1 MLIRYL
7 TESWVP
13 AQPRRLALAP
23 LHEYSSLLHLPM
35 FPRINL
41 SAPLVQLSLVFL
53 LGIAPSLEV
62 LGAQGREHTVGEAP
76 VTGPS
81 VTPAQAKHALA
92 ILKDEPKRA
101 ELEETLAAIAQATAG
116 PTAGPNGTVSSPPP
130 PVVAAVQEQV
140 LPIGLTENGL
150 VAQVFD
156 LIGKRLSAIGD
167 ELRLTGRMFL
177 QVKTVGEWWR
187 YNLGV
192 PERRAVVLDALWQVI
207 VTLAGALLAEWLLR
221 RVLERPRQLIER
233 RAAVRKSAI
242 DQKKTE
248 AAPPAAMERRQQ
260 AGTVPKTRAADR
272 HWSLLRRLPFALA
285 HWVLGLVPLVVFF
298 VVAIVLLNAA
308 GGRAAPFYGPTLL
321 AVSAYATTRF
331 VLSVIELMASPLGQ
345 GLRLMHI
352 SDAAAIFLNGW
363 LRWVVIVAVFGTA
376 IADISLETG
385 ATRNTHDTLTNL
397 VALAVHVMLLFMV
410 FRSRKATATAIRG
423 TPADSPELFG
433 LRSILADS
441 WPFVATFL
449 IVAAWLLW
457 SGGTE
462 NGFQHVL
469 HVFGWSAAVIVGASL
484 VSIFVLGAIDRA
496 FISNRENRQQQLGQA
511 RRTDDLESE
520 GAVPKST
527 YHMLVYRAVSSMIG
541 VVALILLMQVWGI
554 DTHAWFEEGSVGR
567 RLASALATIAVMC
580 ILALAA
586 WEALNNAIC
595 NRIDQ
600 WSGEGDIAR
609 AARLRTLVPMLR
621 ACLLFAIGTVVVLAA
636 LHQLGI
642 NIGPL
647 LAGASILGVALG
659 FGSQKL
665 VQDFITGI
673 FLLMENAIQVGDFI
687 TVADVSGSVEYLS
700 VRTVR
705 LRAPDGA
712 LHVVPFSSVS
722 TVTNTTRGLG
732 NAAVRVNVKA
742 DSDVDQVFAAIRA
755 VGEEMRADPQLK
767 DLILADL
774 EIWGVDQVDGAMI
787 TVLGQIRTL
796 DRGRWAVQRAFNWR
810 ILERFRELNI
820 QFVNPQERHV
830 VEQMQP
836 SANQTQLQP
845 QLQPQR
851 DRKPEIV
858 LPPDR
863 EATMP

>member
-1 MLIRYL
+1 
-7 TESWVP
+7 
-13 AQPRRLALAP
+13 
-23 LHEYSSLLHLPM
+23 M
-35 FPRINL
+35 FYRINP
-41 SAPLVQLSLVFL
+41 SATLAQLSLVL
-53 LGIAPSLEV
+53 SLAIAISPDV
-62 LGAQGREHTVGEAP
+62 LGAGGGERAAGEASA
-76 VTGPS
+76 TAPS
-81 VTPAQAKHALA
+81 VTPAQAKRTLA
-92 ILKDEPKRA
+92 ILQDEKKRV

-116 PTAGPNGTVSSPPP
+116 PTVGATADPRAESTLPAPA
-130 PVVAAVQEQV
+130 VAPTEEQA
-140 LPIGLTENGL
+140 LPIELTKNGL

-156 LIGKRLSAIGD
+156 LIGKRLNAIGD
-167 ELRLTGRMFL
+167 QLRLTGRMFL

-221 RVLERPRQLIER
+221 GALGRPRKLIEE
-233 RAAVRKSAI
+233 RAAARKTAI
-242 DQKKTE
+242 DQKKTD
-248 AAPPAAMERRQQ
+248 AAHSTSAERRHRAEPVSQ
-260 AGTVPKTRAADR
+260 ARAADR
-272 HWSLLRRLPFALA
+272 HWSLLRRLPYALT
-285 HWVLGLVPLVVFF
+285 HWVLGLIPLVVFF

-308 GGRAAPFYGPTLL
+308 GGRAEPFYGPTLL

-331 VLSVIELMASPLGQ
+331 VLSVIQLMASPLGQ

-352 SDAAAIFLNGW
+352 SDGTAIFLNRW
-363 LRWVVIVAVFGTA
+363 LRWIVIVAVFGTA

-385 ATRNTHDTLTNL
+385 ATRNTHDTLTKL
-397 VALAVHVMLLFMV
+397 VALAVHVILLVMV
-410 FRSRKATATAIRG
+410 FHSREATAAAIRG
-423 TPADSPELFG
+423 TAADSPELFG
-433 LRSILADS
+433 WRSMLADS
-441 WPFVATFL
+441 WLFVATFL

-457 SGGTE
+457 SAGTE

-496 FISNRENRQQQLGQA
+496 FISNHENKQQQFGQA
-511 RRTDDLESE
+511 RRADDPGSE
-520 GAVPKST
+520 AAAPKST
-527 YHMLVYRAVSSMIG
+527 YHMLVYRAVSSIIG
-541 VVALILLMQVWGI
+541 LVAFILLLQVWGV
-554 DTHAWFEEGSVGR
+554 DTHAWFGEGSVGR
-567 RLASALATIAVMC
+567 RLASALATIAVTCM
-580 ILALAA
+580 LALVA
-586 WEALNNAIC
+586 WKALNKAIC
-595 NRIDQ
+595 SRVDQ
-600 WSGEGDIAR
+600 WSEEGDIAR

-621 ACLLFAIGTVVVLAA
+621 ACLFFAIATVVVLAA

-705 LRAPDGA
+705 LRAPDGS

-722 TVTNTTRGLG
+722 TVTNTNRGLG
-732 NAAVRVNVKA
+732 NAAVRVSVKA
-742 DSDVDQVFAAIRA
+742 DSDVEEVFAAIRA
-755 VGEEMRADPQLK
+755 VGKEMRADPQLK
-767 DLILADL
+767 ELILADL

-787 TVLGQIRTL
+787 TILGQIRTV
-796 DRGRWAVQRAFNWR
+796 DRGRWPVQRAFNWR

-820 QFVNPQERHV
+820 QFVNPQERRLV
-830 VEQMQP
+830 TQPGP
-836 SANQTQLQP
+836 SASAAQTQLQLQP
-845 QLQPQR
+845 QLQPQP
-851 DRKPEIV
+851 DRRQEIV

-863 EATMP
+863 EATMR

>member
-1 MLIRYL
+1 
-7 TESWVP
+7 
-13 AQPRRLALAP
+13 
-23 LHEYSSLLHLPM
+23 M
-35 FPRINL
+35 FYRINP
-41 SAPLVQLSLVFL
+41 SATLAQLSLVL
-53 LGIAPSLEV
+53 SLAIGVSSDV
-62 LGAQGREHTVGEAP
+62 LGAGVGERAAGEASATTP
-76 VTGPS
+76 ATAPS
-81 VTPAQAKHALA
+81 VTPAQAKRTLA
-92 ILKDEPKRA
+92 ILQDEKKRV

-116 PTAGPNGTVSSPPP
+116 PTVGPKAESAPAAPA
-130 PVVAAVQEQV
+130 VAPTEEQA
-140 LPIGLTENGL
+140 LPIELTKNGL

-156 LIGKRLSAIGD
+156 LIGKRLNAIGD
-167 ELRLTGRMFL
+167 QLRLTGRMFL

-221 RVLERPRQLIER
+221 GALGRPRKLIEE
-233 RAAVRKSAI
+233 RAAAQKAAI

-248 AAPPAAMERRQQ
+248 AVHSISLERRHRAEPVSQ
-260 AGTVPKTRAADR
+260 TRAADR
-272 HWSLLRRLPFALA
+272 HWSLLRRLPYALA
-285 HWVLGLVPLVVFF
+285 HWVLGLIPLVVFF

-331 VLSVIELMASPLGQ
+331 VLSVIQLMASPLGQ

-352 SDAAAIFLNGW
+352 SDGAAIFLNRW

-376 IADISLETG
+376 IADISVETG
-385 ATRNTHDTLTNL
+385 ATRNTHDTLTKL
-397 VALAVHVMLLFMV
+397 VALAVHIMLLFMV
-410 FRSRKATATAIRG
+410 FRSRKATAAAIRG
-423 TPADSPELFG
+423 TASDSPELAG
-433 LRSILADS
+433 WRNILADS
-441 WPFVATFL
+441 WLFVATFL
-449 IVAAWLLW
+449 IVGAWLLW
-457 SGGTE
+457 SVGTE

-511 RRTDDLESE
+511 RRADDLESE
-520 GAVPKST
+520 VVPKST
-527 YHMLVYRAVSSMIG
+527 YHMLVYRAVSSIIG
-541 VVALILLMQVWGI
+541 FVALILLLQVWGV
-554 DTHAWFEEGSVGR
+554 DTHAWFQEGSVGR
-567 RLASALATIAVMC
+567 RLASALATIAVTC

-586 WEALNNAIC
+586 WEALNKAIC

-600 WSGEGDIAR
+600 WSEDGDIAR
-609 AARLRTLVPMLR
+609 ASRLRTLVPMLR
-621 ACLLFAIGTVVVLAA
+621 ACLFFAIGTVVVLAA

-687 TVADVSGSVEYLS
+687 TVANVSGSVEYLS

-705 LRAPDGA
+705 LRAPDGS

-722 TVTNTTRGLG
+722 TVTNTNRGLG
-732 NAAVRVNVKA
+732 NAAVRVSVKA
-742 DSDVDQVFAAIRA
+742 DSDVEEVFAAIRG
-755 VGEEMRADPQLK
+755 VGEEMRADPQLTE
-767 DLILADL
+767 LILADL

-787 TVLGQIRTL
+787 TVLGQIRTV
-796 DRGRWAVQRAFNWR
+796 DRGRWPVQRAFNWR

-820 QFVNPQERHV
+820 QFVNPQERRLV
-830 VEQMQP
+830 AQSGP
-836 SANQTQLQP
+836 SASATQTQLQP
-845 QLQPQR
+845 QLQPQP
-851 DRKPEIV
+851 DRRPEIV

-863 EATMP
+863 EATMR